1 MTARTSRLLPPA
13 GRRVPRPPLRGV
25 VLRDRH
31 RDVREAV
38 DEIPQLLDLGVRQ
51 PVVVT
56 EDLAT
61 SGYGQ
66 HFTPGRQLV
75 NIR

>member
-1 MTARTSRLLPPA
+1 MLLP
-13 GRRVPRPPLRGV
+13 
-25 VLRDRH
+25 RDPQ